1 MVADRATCFPGLV
14 EGRPDLASDRSP
26 RITCRPPRV
35 RLESG
40 ALGPFHGSVGDGGEL
55 LEYAPPLVP
64 VLTVA
69 SEIVVTGAFELIGG
83 AASRPRRYRCKA

>member
-1 MVADRATCFPGLV
+1 M

-26 RITCRPPRV
+26 RTTFADGHRAFDSSRV
-35 RLESG
+35 RLC
-40 ALGPFHGSVGDGGEL
+40 PFHGSVGDGGEL
-55 LEYAPPLVP
+55 LVYAPPLVP

-69 SEIVVTGAFELIGG
+69 GEIVVTGAFGLIGG